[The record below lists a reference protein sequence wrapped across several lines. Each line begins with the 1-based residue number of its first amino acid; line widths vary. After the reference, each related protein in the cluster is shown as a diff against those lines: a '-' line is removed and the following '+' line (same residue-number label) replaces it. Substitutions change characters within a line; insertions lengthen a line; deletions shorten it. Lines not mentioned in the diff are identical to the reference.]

1 MIVLRL
7 IRVGLVFLSLCQ
19 SQGGGQGG
27 VRFQMSK
34 FSMECGVLMCGLWYL
49 AMGSSASFRAMG
61 KVSLSKL

>member
-1 MIVLRL
+1 MRVLRL
-7 IRVGLVFLSLCQ
+7 IGVGLVFLGLCQ

-34 FSMECGVLMCGLWYL
+34 FSMECGVLMCDLWYL
-49 AMGSSASFRAMG
+49 AVGSSASFRAMG